1 MNIYSELKCNRTKRI
16 KNIITGLL
24 LTLMSTVGWGE
35 SIYQYDCTFP
45 YFSDENEA
53 KQTQENDYTG
63 VYIVTIEDDGNYSG
77 VLSGSAGA
85 ASLIV
90 VPGNGLINLFE
101 ITPSAVVNITTL
113 QPDFAQSTAKAV
125 HSRHAALP
133 DYDYWY
139 PTQFYGT
146 CTIK

>member
-1 MNIYSELKCNRTKRI
+1 MKH
-16 KNIITGLL
+16 IITGLL

-45 YFSDENEA
+45 YFSDEKEA

-77 VLSGSAGA
+77 VLSGGAGA

>member
-1 MNIYSELKCNRTKRI
+1 MRSFRPLVL
-16 KNIITGLL
+16 GLL
-24 LTLMSTVGWGE
+24 LLSLAGVSWGE
-35 SIYQYDCTFP
+35 SVYQYDCTFP

-53 KQTQENDYTG
+53 KQKQKNDYTG
-63 VYIVTIEDDGNYSG
+63 VYIVTIENDGTYSG

-85 ASLIV
+85 SSLIV

-113 QPDFAQSTAKAV
+113 QPDFTQGTAKVV

-133 DYDYWY
+133 DYDYWA